1 MTDKKY
7 HEIVV
12 LGGNFGG
19 LGAAHYLLRHVIPI
33 LEKHDNTRAFRIT
46 LVSPNTRFFF
56 TPASPRSAIQPDL
69 CAESKLWRPLAD
81 AFKRYPASR
90 VRLVQA
96 VATGIDTSART
107 ITAQQVSSTLGA
119 ESQEQQTIAYDSLII
134 STGTKSPSALWTLR
148 RDENLT
154 SAAFKAVQ
162 ASLPKAKTIL
172 IAGGGPLGVEAAG
185 EISSAYPNAKV
196 TLLSGDSRLLLR
208 LKRLTSQRAQDY
220 LEKKLGVVVIHNVRV
235 KSNSKRPS
243 ESEMAVKIP
252 LSDGSTHS
260 TDLYI
265 DTTGGVPNSEFI
277 PRDWLDET
285 GRVITKGTY
294 FRVRGSANND
304 PHAEGI
310 YALGDIVAGSSNTIV
325 ELDAMVPVLC
335 TALGLDIAA
344 RYKLPVPASVGN
356 PGLLQSLLA
365 ALPWIGSGAGAGVLK
380 QKEFKPMKDTIMISI
395 GANGGVGQIFGWQVP
410 SWFVK
415 WAKAK
420 TYFVEMIDPI
430 VSGEK
435 WKA

>member
-1 MTDKKY
+1 MTNKKD

-33 LEKHDNTRAFRIT
+33 LEKHDNTRSFHIT
-46 LVSPNTRFFF
+46 LVTPNTRFFF
-56 TPASPRSAIQPDL
+56 KPASPRSAIQPDL

-81 AFKRYPASR
+81 AFKQYPASH
-90 VRLVQA
+90 VKLVQA
-96 VATGIDTSART
+96 FAIGIDTSART
-107 ITAQQVSSTLGA
+107 VTVQEVSSTLGT
-119 ESQEQQTIAYDSLII
+119 ETHEHHTIAYDSLII
-134 STGTKSPSALWTLR
+134 STGTTSPSALWTLH

-154 SAAFKAVQ
+154 SEAFKAVQ
-162 ASLPKAKTIL
+162 NSLPKAKTVL

-185 EISSAYPNAKV
+185 EIASAYPNAKI

-208 LKRLTSQRAQDY
+208 LKRVTSQRAQDY
-220 LEKKLGVVVIHNVRV
+220 LEKKLGVVVLHDVRV
-235 KSNSKRPS
+235 KSDFKKPS
-243 ESEMAVKIP
+243 ESETGHNIP

-265 DTTGGVPNSEFI
+265 DATGGVPNSQFL

-294 FRVRGSANND
+294 FRVRGSTNSDSN
-304 PHAEGI
+304 AEGI
-310 YALGDIVAGSSNTIV
+310 YALGDIVAGSSNTII

-335 TALGLDIAA
+335 SALGLDIAA
-344 RYKLPVPASVGN
+344 RYKLPVLNAAGN

-365 ALPWIGSGAGAGVLK
+365 ALPWIGSRTAGVLK
-380 QKEFKPMKDTIMISI
+380 QKEFKPMKDTIIIPI
-395 GANGGVGQIFGWQVP
+395 GTNGGVGQIFGWQVP
-410 SWFVK
+410 SWLVK
-415 WAKAK
+415 MAKAK
-420 TYFVEMIDPI
+420 TYFVEMVDPL